1 MGRGWCGRSARS
13 KASTQIALI
22 GRVRFRRL
30 RGLLLTQRSFRA
42 VQRWSVGFFAQTGES
57 ESCDAP
63 DICQSKMA
71 SGDSGDQMSETRKV
85 AVGYARG
92 IIGGMLIGVPQGDLT
107 LRDVAGKLLLQ
118 CVPVS
123 IGSSVAM
130 SEFGDAH
137 RAAEE
142 RREKSGF
149 WGAMGM
155 AVAGAMLFGF
165 GLSSTEEPLM
175 IADRL
180 HW

>member
-92 IIGGMLIGVPQGDLT
+92 IIGGMLIGVPSMMTMEMWWEGFFVPAP
-107 LRDVAGKLLLQ
+107 RLLLLFA
-118 CVPVS
+118 VN
-123 IGSSVAM
+123 
-130 SEFGDAH
+130 FGVLFILQH
-137 RAAEE
+137 Y
-142 RREKSGF
+142 SG
-149 WGAMGM
+149 
-155 AVAGAMLFGF
+155 L
-165 GLSSTEEPLM
+165 THKKT
-175 IADRL
+175 I
-180 HW
+180 